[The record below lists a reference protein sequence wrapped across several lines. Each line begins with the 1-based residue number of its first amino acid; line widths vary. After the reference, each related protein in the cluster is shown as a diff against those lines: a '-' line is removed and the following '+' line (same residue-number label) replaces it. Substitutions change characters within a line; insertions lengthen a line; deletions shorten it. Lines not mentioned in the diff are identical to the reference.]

1 MADDL
6 EAMKKRMKEME
17 EEAEKLK
24 ELQAQMERDMAM
36 AVDSTG
42 PTTAEA
48 DARSVYVGNV
58 DYSCTPEDLQT
69 HFEACGPVN
78 RITILCDRHSGHPKG
93 FAYIEFAEAGCVKN
107 ALALNESVL
116 KGRVI
121 KVVEKRTNVPWFA
134 QRGGARGGRGR
145 GGRFMRGRGMRGR
158 GGNARGAPSFAPY

>member
-1 MADDL
+1 MADEL
-6 EAMKKRMKEME
+6 EVMKRRMKEME
-17 EEAEKLK
+17 EEAEKLR

-42 PTTAEA
+42 PTAEA

-58 DYSCTPEDLQT
+58 DYSATPEDLQT

-93 FAYIEFAEAGCVKN
+93 FAYIEFAEPGCVKN
-107 ALALNESVL
+107 ALALSDSVL

-121 KVVEKRTNVPWFA
+121 KVLEKRTNVPGFS
-134 QRGGARGGRGR
+134 QRGMGRGR
-145 GGRFMRGRGMRGR
+145 GGRGRFIRGNRGRGR
-158 GGNARGAPSFAPY
+158 GGRSFAPY

>member
-6 EAMKKRMKEME
+6 EAMKRRMKEME

-42 PTTAEA
+42 PTAEA
-48 DARSVYVGNV
+48 DARSVYIGNV

-78 RITILCDRHSGHPKG
+78 RITILCDRHTGHPKG

-107 ALALNESVL
+107 AMALTESVL

-121 KVVEKRTNVPWFA
+121 KVTEKRTKVPGFN
-134 QRGGARGGRGR
+134 QRGR
-145 GGRFMRGRGMRGR
+145 GGPRGSRGRFMRGGRGRGR
-158 GGNARGAPSFAPY
+158 GGNARSFAPY

>member
-42 PTTAEA
+42 PTAES

-69 HFEACGPVN
+69 HFEACGPIN

-93 FAYIEFAEAGCVKN
+93 FAYIEFAEAGCVKSAV
-107 ALALNESVL
+107 ALADSVL

-121 KVVEKRTNVPWFA
+121 KVTEKRTNVPGFN
-134 QRGGARGGRGR
+134 QRGRGGGRGR
-145 GGRFMRGRGMRGR
+145 GRFVRGGRGRGR
-158 GGNARGAPSFAPY
+158 GGNARSFAPY